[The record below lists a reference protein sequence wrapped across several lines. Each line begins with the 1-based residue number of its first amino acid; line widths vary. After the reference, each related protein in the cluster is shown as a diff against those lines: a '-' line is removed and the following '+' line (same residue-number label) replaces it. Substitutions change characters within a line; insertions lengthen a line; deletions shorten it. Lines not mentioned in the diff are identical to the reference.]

1 MSKCLTP
8 PAYQGILRSETACW
22 MHLHPDHPASRP
34 TRGVA
39 TNHAHSLVRG
49 VRTAGLRRQR
59 HPSLRVAGATLLLAV
74 CLLPPASAGLVLP
87 TEARAMDAHRRF
99 LDLRREALQRHD
111 ASPYSSPAA
120 ARIVVEHPDPW
131 KVESHQWHHQI
142 TATVF
147 WVGEQPTPRN
157 PTPNTASSWD
167 PRWAEN
173 FGGVDDPV
181 RRNGYAPAGFTP
193 RLNPFYIALPYND
206 LTSNGTHRPE
216 APDVIPWFWDSYR
229 GSYGS
234 VCEDRW
240 VAIHHRGRVCFA
252 QWKDAGP
259 FRTDDWEYVFK
270 GRKPKANPNQN
281 AGIDLSP
288 AVRDFLGIRGKAKVD
303 WRFVE
308 NNEIRQ
314 GPWAPWAGGNPTAGP

>member
-1 MSKCLTP
+1 MGATWHGGP
-8 PAYQGILRSETACW
+8 RA
-22 MHLHPDHPASRP
+22 ASI
-34 TRGVA
+34 
-39 TNHAHSLVRG
+39 
-49 VRTAGLRRQR
+49 RR
-59 HPSLRVAGATLLLAV
+59 AGAALLLTV
-74 CLLPPASAGLVLP
+74 CLLPGTGAARVL
-87 TEARAMDAHRRF
+87 TTAARAMAEHRSF
-99 LDLRREALQRHD
+99 LDLRRETFHRHN
-111 ASPYSSPAA
+111 ASPYHSPASA
-120 ARIVVEHPDPW
+120 QIILEHPAPW
-131 KVESHQWHHQI
+131 KVRKHPWHHQV

-147 WVGEQPTPRN
+147 WVGEQPTLRN
-157 PTPNTASSWD
+157 PTPNSASSWD

-193 RLNPFYIALPYND
+193 RQNPFYIALPYND
-206 LTSNGTHRPE
+206 LTPDGTHRPE
-216 APDVIPWFWDSYR
+216 APEVIPWFWESYR
-229 GSYGS
+229 GSYAS

-240 VAIHHRGRVCFA
+240 IAIHHQGRVCFA

-270 GRKPKANPNQN
+270 GRKPKSNPNQN

-308 NNEIRQ
+308 DNEVRQ
-314 GPWAPWAGGNPTAGP
+314 GPWAPWVRETPPPGP